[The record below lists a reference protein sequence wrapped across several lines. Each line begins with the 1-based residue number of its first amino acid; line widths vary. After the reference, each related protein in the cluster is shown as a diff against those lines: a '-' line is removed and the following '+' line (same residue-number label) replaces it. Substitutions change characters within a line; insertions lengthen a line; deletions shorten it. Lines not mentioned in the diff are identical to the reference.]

1 MPFPQ
6 FNLRRLKL
14 RPLSERKHEVDRSC
28 LIYPDT
34 ANSGFSDPRLKE
46 LASAIVRAREQ
57 DRSVI
62 FFCGAHVLRQGCG
75 PLLIDLMERKVL
87 THLALNGAGAI
98 HDFELA
104 LIGSTCE
111 SVARYISEGQFGLW
125 KETGRI
131 NDAVA
136 TGAKEGLGFGESV
149 GRMIEE
155 ESFPFRQ
162 TSVLAAGYRLKVPV
176 TVHVAIGQDIIHEH
190 PNFDPAATGLATYRD
205 FLILAQSVLGLEGGV
220 FCNIGSAVA
229 GPEVY
234 LKALAMAR
242 NIAHQEGRTIR
253 HFVTAVFDLIPLGED
268 LSAEPPKDDPR
279 YYYRPYKTILVRT
292 VADGGRSYYFR
303 GQHRETVP
311 ALYCQIISE
320 LANR

>member
-6 FNLRRLKL
+6 LDPRRLKL
-14 RPLSERKHEVDRSC
+14 RPLSQRKHEVDCSC
-28 LIYPDT
+28 LISPETAGATFPDL
-34 ANSGFSDPRLKE
+34 RLKD
-46 LASAIVRAREQ
+46 LASAILRAREQ
-57 DRSVI
+57 NRSVI

-75 PLLIDLMERKVL
+75 PLLIDLMENGVL

-98 HDFELA
+98 HDFEMA

-125 KETGRI
+125 EETGRI
-131 NDAVA
+131 NEAVSS
-136 TGAKEGLGFGESV
+136 GVKEGLGFGESV
-149 GRMIEE
+149 GRVIEE
-155 ESFPFRQ
+155 ERFPFRQ
-162 TSVLAAGYRLKVPV
+162 TSVLAAGYRLRVPV
-176 TVHVAIGQDIIHEH
+176 TVHVSIGQDIIHEH

-205 FLILAQSVLGLEGGV
+205 FLILGHSVLQLEGGV

-242 NIAHQEGRTIR
+242 NIAHQEGRVIR
-253 HFVTAVFDLIPLGED
+253 HFTTAVFDLIPLGDD
-268 LSAEPPKDDPR
+268 LSTEAPKEDPR

-292 VADGGRSYYFR
+292 VADGGKSFYFR

-311 ALYCQIISE
+311 ALYRYIVGP
-320 LANR
+320 